1 MTHAKNQAQEPNTTK
16 SLAAGISLLLLA
28 GVSFFL
34 TVQDI
39 SFRDSHQIMRQ
50 SAEKVEGRLHE
61 YETQVDRFLQ
71 DTSLLLKLASGKSQ
85 EKDIQQV
92 STKPYTIL
100 LYNQKDQLIFWN
112 DNKVNLYYPASYFR
126 QASNLIKLKSGY
138 FELIRKRIY
147 IANRGLVQAFALIP
161 IYYDYEVTN
170 EYLRN
175 GFALNTSIPS
185 YISLNTRIDQGPV
198 QVSTKDDTPL
208 FSLSL
213 NKNQLDDQSNRTRL
227 ILEFLMLLFFF
238 GGLHFITIPFTRQPN
253 AASQFLSFTILAGI
267 VCCVRYLMLQYQIPA
282 EWAKLELFHP
292 QVYATSPLNR
302 SLGDLFMNAMLVLWL
317 AGFFVSYIQLP
328 STGQKI
334 PSYVAQ
340 VKSALIL
347 LALLALPT
355 GLYEI
360 VRHLIMDSTISF
372 NLNNIFSLSLYSV
385 IGLIVIILTFF
396 TYFLIAMKLLR
407 HVISEDLIRQ
417 QRVTLVLGMGAVA
430 YLLSSL
436 FIAWHIALLV
446 ILWAILFVT
455 VLYYFLSRHQAIVS
469 FTGVIAFTV
478 FFSVFAAAILFRY
491 NHIKELSDRKLF
503 AENLANERDH
513 VTEYLYEDIEKR
525 IMNDKF
531 LKQYYTTPYIST
543 SAIFER
549 IRSLYFSGY
558 FSKYEIDIYTVDQE
572 GNAYKGGGRLPLDY
586 YMSEDLYENA
596 EQTSAKYLFFIPKPS
611 GQYIYHASI
620 PIMVN
625 NKFKGTL
632 LVMMEPKV
640 YIRSNVYPELLLSK
654 NVKTT
659 ARDENYRFSVYVDNK
674 LVNSRNCY
682 PRYYLRNENL
692 DTIEENFYKC
702 YKDGYSHL
710 IHTPTSNKEVIVS
723 SQDRQFFN
731 ALSLFSYLF
740 FFFIVFVLVQF
751 SWSGLIR
758 WIRGQTSPSELL
770 QFTLQKKIQYAMLL
784 IIILPFF
791 IMGWVTIRQ
800 LQEEYDEYHRER
812 LVRKENTILADI
824 EQTVK
829 KAVEQ
834 LPGQPR
840 GWNDFVQNRMDQRI
854 NAIANIHSMDI
865 NLYGLN
871 GNLLLSSQPDIF
883 QKGLQSRRMDPGAY
897 HQLASF
903 GAGRVLQEEAI
914 GNLQYL
920 SIYVP
925 VKNPMGETLAYL
937 NLPYFAKEKNL
948 KNEINSFLV
957 ALINVYV
964 FLLLCGGGLAF
975 FLSQS
980 ITRPLAEIR
989 QKLRGVELGKQN
1001 KPINWQSSDE
1011 IGKMINE
1018 YNKMIEEL
1026 EHKADLLA
1034 KTERES
1040 AWREMAQQVAH
1051 EIKNPLTPMKLSI
1064 QHLQRALKEGRPD
1077 ADEQVEKVGNRLI
1090 EQIEHLSQIASEFSN
1105 FAKMPQAEM
1114 EDVDLNKIVRSS
1126 VQLYEDNGKATVMY
1140 NDPEEPCKIVGDENQ
1155 LSRAFTNLINNAV
1168 EAVPDNREGHVDV
1181 QLQEEEQQYQVTITD
1196 NGEGIPEEQRDKIF
1210 VPNFT
1215 TKGSGTGLGLAITK
1229 QIIENMGG
1237 TITFTS
1243 LENKG
1248 TTFTIRF
1255 RKKDAPHQTS

>member
-1 MTHAKNQAQEPNTTK
+1 MK
-16 SLAAGISLLLLA
+16 SLVGGLSLLILAGIC
-28 GVSFFL
+28 FFL
-34 TVQDI
+34 SVQDI
-39 SFRDSHQIMRQ
+39 SIRDPHQIMRNG
-50 SAEKVEGRLHE
+50 ANKVEKQLHQ
-61 YETQVDRFLQ
+61 YEREVDRLLK
-71 DTSLLLKLASGKSQ
+71 DTSLIFKLASGSCK
-85 EKDIQQV
+85 EKVVQNI
-92 STKPYTIL
+92 SNKPYILL
-100 LYNQKDQLIFWN
+100 LYNQNDQLLFWN
-112 DNKVNLYYPASYFR
+112 DNKLNLYYPASNFR
-126 QASNLIKLKSGY
+126 RETNLIELKSGY
-138 FELIRKRIY
+138 FELIKKRIFV
-147 IANRGLVQAFALIP
+147 ADKGLVQAFALIP

-170 EYLRN
+170 EYLQD
-175 GFALNTSIPS
+175 GFALNVSIPS
-185 YISLNTRIDQGPV
+185 FVSINRGINSGPIEV
-198 QVSTKDDTPL
+198 ATKDGDPL
-208 FSLSL
+208 FSLSVKEDRL
-213 NKNQLDDQSNRTRL
+213 NDQANRTRL
-227 ILEFLMLLFFF
+227 VLELLMLLFLF
-238 GGLHFITIPFTRQPN
+238 GGLHFIAITFTRH
-253 AASQFLSFTILAGI
+253 ATTRQFLSFGLLAGT
-267 VCCVRYLMLQYQIPA
+267 VGFVRYLMLQYQIPA
-282 EWAKLELFHP
+282 QWAKLELFDP
-292 QVYATSPLNR
+292 QVYATSLLNP

-317 AGFFVSYIQLP
+317 TGFFVSYVQLP
-328 STGQKI
+328 FTRQKA
-334 PSYVAQ
+334 SLYVAYI
-340 VKSALIL
+340 KAALIL
-347 LALLALPT
+347 LILLLLPT
-355 GLYEI
+355 GLYE
-360 VRHLIMDSTISF
+360 VVKHLIMDSTISF

-407 HVISEDLIRQ
+407 HVIGENLTRQ
-417 QRVTLVLGMGAVA
+417 QRLPLLLGMGAIAWV
-430 YLLSSL
+430 LSIL
-436 FIAWHIALLV
+436 FISWHIALLV
-446 ILWAILFVT
+446 LLWGILFIM

-478 FFSVFAAAILFRY
+478 FFAVFAAAILFRY

-525 IMNDKF
+525 IMNDQF

-543 SAIFER
+543 SAILQR
-549 IRSLYFSGY
+549 LKSLYFSGY
-558 FSKYEIDIYTVDQE
+558 FSKYDIEIYTVDQE

-596 EQTSAKYLFFIPKPS
+596 EQTSAKYLFFIPRPS

-659 ARDENYRFSVYVDNK
+659 ARHDNYRFSVYVDNM
-674 LVNSRNCY
+674 LVNSRNGY
-682 PRYYLRNENL
+682 PGYYLRDENK
-692 DTIEENFYKC
+692 DTIAENFYKC
-702 YKDGYSHL
+702 HKDGYSHL
-710 IHTPTSNKEVIVS
+710 IYKPSPTKEVIVS

-740 FFFIVFVLVQF
+740 FFFIVFVLIQF
-751 SWSGLIR
+751 AWSGIIR
-758 WIRGQTSPSELL
+758 WIKGQTSPSDLL
-770 QFTLQKKIQYAMLL
+770 QFTLQKKIQYSMLL

-800 LQEEYDEYHRER
+800 LQDEYDEYHRER
-812 LVRKENTILADI
+812 LIRKENTILADI

-829 KAVEQ
+829 KAVDQ

-840 GWNDFVQNRMDQRI
+840 GWNDFVQNRLDQRI
-854 NAIANIHSMDI
+854 NAMANIHSMDI

-871 GNLLLSSQPDIF
+871 GNLLLTSQLDIF
-883 QKGLQSRRMDPGAY
+883 QKGLQSKRMDPNAY

-903 GAGRVLQEEAI
+903 GAGRVLQEESI
-914 GNLQYL
+914 GGLKYL

-989 QKLRGVELGKQN
+989 EKLRGVELGKQN

-1064 QHLQRALKEGRPD
+1064 QHLQRAQQEGRPD
-1077 ADEQVEKVGNRLI
+1077 AEEQVQKVGNRLI

-1114 EDVDLNKIVRSS
+1114 EDVDLNKIVQSA
-1126 VQLYEDNGKATVMY
+1126 VQLYQDSNKATVTY
-1140 NDPEEPCKIVGDENQ
+1140 EGIEQACTIVGDENQ

-1168 EAVPDNREGHVDV
+1168 EAIPEDRGGYVDV
-1181 QLQEEEQQYQVTITD
+1181 QLSEDNGQYEVTIAD
-1196 NGEGIPEEQRDKIF
+1196 NGEGISDDQHDKIF

-1229 QIIENMGG
+1229 QIVENMGG
-1237 TITFTS
+1237 SITFTS
-1243 LENKG
+1243 QENEG
-1248 TTFTIRF
+1248 TTFIIRF
-1255 RKKDAPHQTS
+1255 AKK